1 MARAACKLVSFYYS
15 WLKPTL
21 VLLSLKL
28 ANAFS
33 LRGTATDF
41 WGRCSEPMFGLTAR
55 FFIRRSLRLDSVAGS
70 FVE

>member
-41 WGRCSEPMFGLTAR
+41 WGAMLRANVR
-55 FFIRRSLRLDSVAGS
+55 FNCALFHKEKS
-70 FVE
+70 